1 MHMGTMT
8 AGTSGPEKTEGM
20 IPVLDVVFLVPYLCL
35 EVVPV
40 PLVGIN
46 MLPTERRGA
55 VETARRGTTLVQVE
69 PFCCAGPPLEGKGDV
84 DAIRRADF
92 HASAVFFGVGRRK

>member
-35 EVVPV
+35 EDVPV

-46 MLPTERRGA
+46 MLPTERSSR
-55 VETARRGTTLVQVE
+55 
-69 PFCCAGPPLEGKGDV
+69 D
-84 DAIRRADF
+84 
-92 HASAVFFGVGRRK
+92 SAERNNTSSS